1 MWFESVLHHS
11 LNLYLTNQYCACPT
25 ISHILHLDQKFSVMH
40 LWLYQIHLQ
49 TLAQQGS
56 HSKPVSKNGT
66 KCDLEIMAQLT
77 PITVNIMHNKCT
89 IQGTYHH
96 AGYKPYIYYVC
107 YNNIFVSNNIL
118 KQFLSNMTIYDLI
131 YS

>member
-40 LWLYQIHLQ
+40 LWLHCKLWLNKGPIASLSAKM
-49 TLAQQGS
+49 AQ
-56 HSKPVSKNGT
+56 

-77 PITVNIMHNKCT
+77 PITVNIMHNKYT

-96 AGYKPYIYYVC
+96 TGYKLYIYYVY